1 MHPHVKHMAA
11 SFLQGIMLVLLV
23 NETPT
28 PVISFAH
35 HAHALDASRRCTRD
49 IMASMHAAQFVREAR
64 LRAGLTQRALASR
77 AGVSQPLVARIESGR
92 VQPSFERVLD
102 LVRACGFDL
111 DVRVVPLDEDAWTL
125 AEQGAQLDP
134 DARLDRLLAG
144 VELAQEAQGDG

>member
-1 MHPHVKHMAA
+1 MM
-11 SFLQGIMLVLLV
+11 
-23 NETPT
+23 
-28 PVISFAH
+28 
-35 HAHALDASRRCTRD
+35 
-49 IMASMHAAQFVREAR
+49 SMHAAQFVREAR

-77 AGVSQPLVARIESGR
+77 AGVSQPLVARIESGK

-125 AEQGAQLDP
+125 AEQGALLDP
-134 DARLDRLLAG
+134 DARLERLLAG